1 MKKHLYLL
9 LAAFAFSGAQGQEIK
24 EAVRYSQ
31 DNLNG
36 TARFRA
42 MSGAFGALGGDL
54 SSLNVNPAGSA
65 VFSNNQIGITLSNYD
80 TKNNSNYF
88 GTKTTEKDNSL
99 DLNQAGGVFVFKN
112 QNSTSDWK
120 RFSVAVNYEN
130 TNNFDNSLFSAGTNP
145 TNSIDGYFLH
155 FANQNGGVPVRYID
169 SFYYS
174 HSLDNNGNPILDSNG
189 SPIDNYSLLANYFG
203 VSQGQVSN
211 NLNSYI
217 YQYIGEVDGVNAFSN
232 QQAFLGYGAYVINPV
247 DGNDPNNTQ
256 YVSLVPAGGNY
267 YHENAVISN
276 GYNGKLS
283 FNGAASYKNKLYIGL
298 NLNSHFTDLRQS
310 SSFYEDNTAPLTS
323 EYTVT
328 RLRFDNDL
336 YTYGT
341 GFSFQLGAIAK
352 VTNEVRLG
360 LAYES
365 STWYN
370 LNDELSQRLVA
381 VSSKTNADDTND
393 VADPQIINVYAPY
406 KLQTPSKL
414 TGSFAYIFG
423 KTGLLSIDYAIK
435 DYSNT
440 KFKPENDTYF
450 NSVNNTM
457 NTILDNTGELRI
469 GGEYK
474 IEKLS
479 LRAGYRYEQSPYK
492 NGTTVGDLNSYS
504 GGLGYNFGS
513 TKLDLSYAYAKRDSQ
528 QGFFSQGLTDGAKIN
543 SINNNISLTLLFEL

>member
-1 MKKHLYLL
+1 MKKHIYLL
-9 LAAFAFSGAQGQEIK
+9 LVAFAFSGVQGQEIK
-24 EAVRYSQ
+24 DAVRYSQ

-65 VFSNNQIGITLSNYD
+65 VFSNNQIGVTISNYD

-88 GTKTTEKDNSL
+88 GTKTTETNNSL

-120 RFSVAVNYEN
+120 KFSIAVNYEN
-130 TNNFDNSLFSAGTNP
+130 TNNFDNSFYSEGINP
-145 TNSIDGYFLH
+145 TNSIGKYFLSY
-155 FANQNGGVPVRYID
+155 ANGVPLD
-169 SFYYS
+169 KLENSSYS
-174 HSLDNNGNPILDSNG
+174 NLPNG
-189 SPIDNYSLLANYFG
+189 A
-203 VSQGQVSN
+203 QQA
-211 NLNSYI
+211 
-217 YQYIGEVDGVNAFSN
+217 YIGY
-232 QQAFLGYGAYVINPV
+232 QGYIINPV
-247 DGNDPNNTQ
+247 SNSPTNTQ
-256 YVSLVPAGGNY
+256 YTSNIPGGGNY
-267 YHENAVISN
+267 FHENSIISN

-283 FNGAASYKNKLYIGL
+283 FNGATSYKDKLYIGL

-310 SSFYEDNTAPLTS
+310 SSFYEDNSAPLTS
-323 EYTVT
+323 EYTVSK
-328 RLRFDNDL
+328 LRFDNDL

-352 VTNEVRLG
+352 VSNEVRLG
-360 LAYES
+360 IAYES
-365 STWYN
+365 STWYT
-370 LNDELSQRLVA
+370 LNDEFSQKLVA

-393 VADPQIINVYAPY
+393 VVDPQIINVYAPY
-406 KLQTPSKL
+406 KLQTPSKV

-423 KTGLLSIDYAIK
+423 KKGLISLDYAIK

-440 KFKPENDTYF
+440 KFKPENDIYF
-450 NSVNNTM
+450 KGLNNSM
-457 NTILDNTGELRI
+457 STILDNTSELRI

-479 LRAGYRYEQSPYK
+479 LRAGYRFEQSPYK
-492 NGTTVGDLNSYS
+492 NGTTVGDLTGYS

-513 TKLDLSYAYAKRDSQ
+513 TKLDLSYAYAKRESQ
-528 QGFFSQGLTDGAKIN
+528 QGFFNQGFTDGAIIN